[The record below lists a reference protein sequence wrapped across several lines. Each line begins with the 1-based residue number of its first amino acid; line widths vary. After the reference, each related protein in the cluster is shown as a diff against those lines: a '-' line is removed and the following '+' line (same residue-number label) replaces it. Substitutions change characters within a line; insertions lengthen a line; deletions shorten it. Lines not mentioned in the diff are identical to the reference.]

1 MINRVFPDHFVNVED
16 KIRELCTQVLAA
28 QNDEAANKILPELRD
43 ALHEHCKRLRLRV
56 ATEYPFHK
64 NDMAAD

>member
-1 MINRVFPDHFVNVED
+1 MIGRVFPDRFVTPED

-28 QNDEAANKILPELRD
+28 QNDEAANRILPELRD
-43 ALHEHCKRLRLRV
+43 ALHEHCERLRLRV

-64 NDMAAD
+64 DDMAAD